1 MAELKLGCAQ
11 MSPKAKSGV
20 DASTADRLV
29 DAAEDLYGRH
39 GLDGPSLRQISLAA
53 GTGNNFAVQYHFG
66 DTAGLIHAILLKRIP
81 RLEMERAKLLA
92 RIKARDDC
100 SSRTLIEA
108 MLRPAIDQVND
119 CGERTSARFLLAL
132 ASTPAGSKHL
142 GEVDHLLPVN
152 KEIFDLLYQLNPA
165 IPPPLLRERVRL
177 VALMVLNSVFNR
189 LAPYVDEDL
198 DSDLIENALD
208 MASAAVT
215 APVATGSRA
224 PYG

>member
-1 MAELKLGCAQ
+1 M
-11 MSPKAKSGV
+11 
-20 DASTADRLV
+20 DASTADRLI
-29 DAAEDLYGRH
+29 DAAEDLYGRQ

-66 DTAGLIHAILLKRIP
+66 DAAGLIHAILVKRIP
-81 RLEMERAKLLA
+81 RIEMERARLLA
-92 RIKARDDC
+92 RVKARGGP
-100 SSRTLIEA
+100 SSRALIEA

-119 CGERTSARFLLAL
+119 RGERTCARFLLAL
-132 ASTPAGSKHL
+132 ASTPAGAKHL
-142 GEVDHLLPVN
+142 GDIDHLLPVN
-152 KEIFDLLYQLNPA
+152 KEIFELLYQLNPS
-165 IPPPLLRERVRL
+165 IPPPLLRERARL

-215 APVATGSRA
+215 APLATRNRA